1 MLVVRQI
8 LVQSDLAE
16 LGLSPSVVEAYVG
29 LGFVEPIGSPAGFY
43 RNDVLRMLQA
53 ERIRHDLGANLIGA
67 VLVVELLERL

>member
-43 RNDVLRMLQA
+43 RSDVLRMLQA
-53 ERIRHDLGANLIGA
+53 ERIRRDLGANLIGA
-67 VLVVELLERL
+67 VLVVELLERI